1 MTTHTSQKRQTSM
14 HAAGFEPAIPASERL
29 EAYALVRAAAGIG
42 YYFIKNFK
50 NFVTEP
56 NVRRPLGSY
65 SEGPDCSIKQATS
78 YRQL

>member
-1 MTTHTSQKRQTSM
+1 M

-42 YYFIKNFK
+42 YYFITNIK

-56 NVRRPLGSY
+56 NLRRPLGSY
-65 SEGPDCSIKQATS
+65 SEGTRLQYQAG
-78 YRQL
+78 